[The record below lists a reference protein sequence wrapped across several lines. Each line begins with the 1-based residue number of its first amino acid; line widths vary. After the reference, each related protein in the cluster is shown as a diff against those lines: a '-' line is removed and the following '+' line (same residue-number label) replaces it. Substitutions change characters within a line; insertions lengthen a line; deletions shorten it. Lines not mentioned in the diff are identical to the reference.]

1 MCFRIV
7 GNEEVN
13 DILVEAANDE
23 DEDEQFPAI
32 SPSAIQR

>member
-13 DILVEAANDE
+13 DILVESAN

-32 SPSAIQR
+32 APSAIQR